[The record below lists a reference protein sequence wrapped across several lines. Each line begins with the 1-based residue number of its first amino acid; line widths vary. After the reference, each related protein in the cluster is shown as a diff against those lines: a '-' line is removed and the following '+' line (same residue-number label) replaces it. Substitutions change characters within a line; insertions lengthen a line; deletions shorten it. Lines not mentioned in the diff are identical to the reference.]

1 SLRARLPNDSL
12 PGRRRTPGVRA
23 GRRAGRRRPRQR
35 RVWALQRVN
44 TRVRTSGAHERAG
57 SVRALV
63 WTRVAGVRRAHHTA
77 HRVQPRVRVQGI
89 YRGECDASGRV
100 GQAFA
105 GRRHSKICPRAAEPR
120 RNGDDPAAAHAHERL
135 ARLHPIAR
143 VAGPR
148 GARHVSA
155 RDALNVL
162 ERQRALNFE
171 PGTAFAYSNT
181 GYFLLGLVVQR
192 VSGESLPQFA
202 REHIFEPLGMQDTRY
217 VDDTRDVVPRRAVAY
232 ERAPNGT
239 WREAMSGWDLVGDGG
254 VQSTAED
261 LAKWD
266 DEFESGRVGGRALVD
281 LLVAPEHLST
291 GARVPYGF
299 GLFVDT
305 YGGRRRVWHN
315 GIWAGYRSL
324 FMRFPD
330 AHLTI

>member
-1 SLRARLPNDSL
+1 VFADQALAFPQSRSPIIRVRVHGAATAFRSLRARLPNDSL

-23 GRRAGRRRPRQR
+23 GRRACRRRPRQR

-143 VAGPR
+143 MAGPR
-148 GARHVSA
+148 GARPRFGSRCAQRAGASA
-155 RDALNVL
+155 RAEFRARDCVCVQQHRVL
-162 ERQRALNFE
+162 
-171 PGTAFAYSNT
+171 S
-181 GYFLLGLVVQR
+181 LG
-192 VSGESLPQFA
+192 A
-202 REHIFEPLGMQDTRY
+202 RGAAG
-217 VDDTRDVVPRRAVAY
+217 V
-232 ERAPNGT
+232 
-239 WREAMSGWDLVGDGG
+239 GG
-254 VQSTAED
+254 VAAAICARTH
-261 LAKWD
+261 L
-266 DEFESGRVGGRALVD
+266 RA
-281 LLVAPEHLST
+281 
-291 GARVPYGF
+291 AR
-299 GLFVDT
+299 
-305 YGGRRRVWHN
+305 H
-315 GIWAGYRSL
+315 AGHAIRG
-324 FMRFPD
+324 
-330 AHLTI
+330 